1 MARSHNSTLT
11 QLLAALPGR
20 LMPAGMET
28 AARELVTA
36 AASHTRAAEALA
48 AAADAL
54 ASAADSLAAAGGNWD
69 AGTKTDFISQA
80 FSGSLSDLL
89 KRPSTIA
96 RSISSIIGGKTGA
109 VAGAATAGAIYGAHG
124 AGFGIA
130 GLGTVAGGLLGGALT
145 GGLATALLFGLPK
158 LFSHGQTPAERAAE
172 IDRILEGQRFSLP
185 EPLEREVGF
194 GQEGL
199 GPVDYGIGNVPRIAP
214 QMQVNVSVSAMDSSS
229 FLDRAPDIAD
239 AVRRAMLDMH
249 PINMLVREAY

>member
-1 MARSHNSTLT
+1 MARSHNSTLA
-11 QLLAALPGR
+11 QLLAALPGQ

-36 AASHTRAAEALA
+36 AASHTRAAAALA

-54 ASAADSLAAAGGNWD
+54 ASAADSLAAAAGNWD
-69 AGTKTDFISQA
+69 AGTGTDFISPA
-80 FSGSLSDLL
+80 FSASVSGLL

-96 RSISSIIGGKTGA
+96 GSIGSIIGGKAGA
-109 VAGAATAGAIYGAHG
+109 VAGAATAGAIYGAQG
-124 AGFGIA
+124 AGFGVA

-145 GGLATALLFGLPK
+145 GGLAAALLFGLPK

-194 GQEGL
+194 GQEGF
-199 GPVDYGIGNVPRIAP
+199 GAVDYGIGNVPRIAP

>member
-36 AASHTRAAEALA
+36 AAGHTRAAEALA

-54 ASAADSLAAAGGNWD
+54 ASAADSLAAAAGNWD

-80 FSGSLSDLL
+80 FGGSLSDLF

-96 RSISSIIGGKTGA
+96 SSISSIIGGKTGA

-145 GGLATALLFGLPK
+145 GGLAAALLFGLPK

-172 IDRILEGQRFSLP
+172 IDRIVEGQRFSLP

-194 GQEGL
+194 GQEGF
-199 GPVDYGIGNVPRIAP
+199 GAVDYGIGNVPRIAP